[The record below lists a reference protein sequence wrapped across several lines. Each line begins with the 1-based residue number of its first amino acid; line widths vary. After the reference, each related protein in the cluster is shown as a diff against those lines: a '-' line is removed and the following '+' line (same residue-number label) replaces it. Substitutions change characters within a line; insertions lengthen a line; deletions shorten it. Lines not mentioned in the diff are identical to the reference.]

1 MSEQNS
7 ADNFLSMLSNPEM
20 LSAVAKLVSSAQSAP
35 SPDKTPLGPEGMSE
49 GDGASPPDMSGILSA
64 ALSNPALMAA
74 LPKMLSSLS
83 AAMPKTTQAPP
94 PTDVSETDGTTQASA
109 APDLSGL
116 GALLPALAGGGGGY
130 KKPPKVT
137 DRRSALLLA
146 LKPYM
151 SHDKSDMI
159 DTIVRI
165 IEIMSLIK

>member
-1 MSEQNS
+1 MSEPNT
-7 ADNFLSMLSNPEM
+7 ADNFLSLLSNPEM
-20 LSAVAKLVSSAQSAP
+20 LSAVAKLVSSAQSTPAADETAQNSAGNGGTDAAP
-35 SPDKTPLGPEGMSE
+35 
-49 GDGASPPDMSGILSA
+49 APDMSGILSA

-83 AAMPKTTQAPP
+83 AAMPKPAQSPAAEVPDP
-94 PTDVSETDGTTQASA
+94 DSAAQASA

-151 SHDKSDMI
+151 SHDKSEMI

>member
-7 ADNFLSMLSNPEM
+7 ADNFLSLLSNPEM
-20 LSAVAKLVSSAQSAP
+20 LSAVAKLVSSAQSTPARDETVQSSDTDGVGNSAP
-35 SPDKTPLGPEGMSE
+35 V
-49 GDGASPPDMSGILSA
+49 PDMSGILSA

-83 AAMPKTTQAPP
+83 ASMPKATQAPP
-94 PTDVSETDGTTQASA
+94 TADTAETDAATEASP

-151 SHDKSDMI
+151 SQDKSEMI

>member
-1 MSEQNS
+1 MSEPNT
-7 ADNFLSMLSNPEM
+7 ADNFLSLLSNPEM
-20 LSAVAKLVSSAQSAP
+20 LSAVAKLVSSAQSTPAADETAQNSAGNGGTDAAP
-35 SPDKTPLGPEGMSE
+35 
-49 GDGASPPDMSGILSA
+49 APDMSGILSA

-94 PTDVSETDGTTQASA
+94 PTDVSDPDSAAQASA

-151 SHDKSDMI
+151 SHDKSEMI